1 MIGAVVGELFFRKGG
16 KGIGILMEQY
26 RSRTLWPQ
34 TYGALILSSLLGIAV
49 FVFFGWLSKLVIGR
63 WYEPTR
69 KSG

>member
-1 MIGAVVGELFFRKGG
+1 
-16 KGIGILMEQY
+16 MEQY
-26 RSRTLWPQ
+26 RANATLWPQ

-63 WYEPTR
+63 WHEPTR